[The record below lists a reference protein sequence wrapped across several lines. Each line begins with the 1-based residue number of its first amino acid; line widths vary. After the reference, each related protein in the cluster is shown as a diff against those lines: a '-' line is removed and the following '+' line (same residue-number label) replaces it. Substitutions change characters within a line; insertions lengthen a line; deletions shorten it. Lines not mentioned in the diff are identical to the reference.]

1 MKATNTLQKF
11 SRMNNSINY
20 ECYNMIELMCLKKL
34 MLTKSL
40 VCVSVLTV
48 LTGTFLR
55 LILDFSQKYTLVTI
69 F

>member
-11 SRMNNSINY
+11 SQMNNSINY

-48 LTGTFLR
+48 ITGTFLR
-55 LILDFSQKYTLVTI
+55 LTLDFSQKYTLVTI

>member
-11 SRMNNSINY
+11 SQMNNSINY
-20 ECYNMIELMCLKKL
+20 ECYNTIELMCLKKL

-48 LTGTFLR
+48 ITGTFLR

>member
-11 SRMNNSINY
+11 SQMNNSINY

-48 LTGTFLR
+48 ITGTFLR

>member
-11 SRMNNSINY
+11 SRTNNSINY

-48 LTGTFLR
+48 ITGTFLR

>member
-11 SRMNNSINY
+11 SQMNNSINY

-40 VCVSVLTV
+40 VCMSVLTV
-48 LTGTFLR
+48 ITGTFLR
-55 LILDFSQKYTLVTI
+55 LILDLSQKYTLVTI

>member
-1 MKATNTLQKF
+1 MKATNTLQKL
-11 SRMNNSINY
+11 SQTNNSINY

-48 LTGTFLR
+48 ITGTFLR
-55 LILDFSQKYTLVTI
+55 LILDFSQKYTLVTT

>member
-1 MKATNTLQKF
+1 MKATNTLQKL
-11 SRMNNSINY
+11 SQTNNSINY

-48 LTGTFLR
+48 ITGTFLR

>member
-11 SRMNNSINY
+11 SQMNNSINY

-34 MLTKSL
+34 MLTKPM

-48 LTGTFLR
+48 ITGTFLI

>member
-1 MKATNTLQKF
+1 MKATNTLQKL
-11 SRMNNSINY
+11 SQTNNSINY